1 MKNQKAMFGI
11 QLHHLGKKLNSKQIK
26 NNIMKNY
33 IVKTEGKKLQ
43 LEIEGSSKK
52 EITDIFNNFIGLS
65 ISGFSVVEKTE
76 LPIKEQTFFY
86 DKITFDGVNILD
98 EKELPVL

>member
-1 MKNQKAMFGI
+1 
-11 QLHHLGKKLNSKQIK
+11 
-26 NNIMKNY
+26 MKNY

-43 LEIEGSSKK
+43 LEIIGSNKK
-52 EITDIFNNFIGLS
+52 EISDIFNNFIGFI

-86 DKITFDGVNILD
+86 DKVTFDGVNILD
-98 EKELPVL
+98 ENRLPLL